1 MKRLMVIFCIFV
13 LMFAFAGGASAAPL
27 RVAVVVAGGLG
38 DKSFYDSSDAGF
50 RKAVKELGIQ
60 GKVIECKYDAANYV
74 PYLAAAA
81 KNFDMVFIVG
91 FEIVDALTQVAPQF
105 PKTEFVQMDMSGKIA
120 HVSFVNFKENEGSFL
135 AGALATMMTNRSGD
149 PRVNKKEIIGAVGG
163 QDIPV
168 IRNFIT
174 GYEQGARY
182 VNPKIKVISGFVGNW
197 DDPSKGKEMALAQ
210 HSQGADVI
218 FQIAGGSGQGVITAS
233 KEKKFY
239 SIGVDSPQEHLAPG
253 SVLTSM
259 VKRCDVAVF
268 SLIKD
273 KIDGKYKRGHT
284 YVYGLKEKGVGLSLW
299 TEEAKKTVPADVI
312 AKIEKLEKDIVSG
325 KIKVNSYKEKKN

>member
-1 MKRLMVIFCIFV
+1 MKRFMVIFCILT
-13 LMFAFAGGASAAPL
+13 LMFVFTGGASAAPL
-27 RVAVVVAGGLG
+27 RVAIVVAGGLG

-50 RKAVKELGIQ
+50 RRAVKELGIQ

-91 FEIVDALTQVAPQF
+91 FEMIDALTQVAPQF
-105 PKTEFVQMDMSGKIA
+105 PKTEFVQVDMGGKVA
-120 HVSFVNFKENEGSFL
+120 HVSFVNFKEHEGSFL
-135 AGALATMMTNRSGD
+135 AGALASMMTSRSGD

-174 GYEQGARY
+174 GYEQGALY
-182 VNPKIKVISGFVGNW
+182 INPKVKILSGFVGNW
-197 DDPSKGKEMALAQ
+197 DDPAKGKEMALAQ
-210 HSQGADVI
+210 YSQGADVV
-218 FQIAGGSGQGVITAS
+218 FQIAGGSGQGVIAAS

-268 SLIKD
+268 TLIKD
-273 KIDGKYKRGHT
+273 KIEGRYKRGFT

-312 AKIEKLEKDIVSG
+312 AKLEKIEKDIVSG
-325 KIKVNSYKEKKN
+325 KIKVNAYKQYKN

>member
-1 MKRLMVIFCIFV
+1 MRRFMVIFCIFV
-13 LMFAFAGGASAAPL
+13 LMFAFTGGAGAAPL
-27 RVAVVVAGGLG
+27 RVAIVVAGGLG

-50 RKAVKELGIQ
+50 RRAVKELGIQ

-91 FEIVDALTQVAPQF
+91 FELIDALTQVAPQF
-105 PKTEFVQMDMSGKIA
+105 PKTEFVQVDMGGKVA
-120 HVSFVNFKENEGSFL
+120 HVSFVNFKEHEGSFL
-135 AGALATMMTNRSGD
+135 AGALASMMTSRSGD

-174 GYEQGARY
+174 GYEQGALY
-182 VNPKIKVISGFVGNW
+182 INPKVKILSGFVGNW
-197 DDPSKGKEMALAQ
+197 DDPAKGKEMALAQ
-210 HSQGADVI
+210 YSQGADVI
-218 FQIAGGSGQGVITAS
+218 FQIAGGSGQGVIAAS

-259 VKRCDVAVF
+259 VKRCDIAVF
-268 SLIKD
+268 TLIKD
-273 KIDGKYKRGHT
+273 KIEGRYKRGFT

-299 TEEAKKTVPADVI
+299 TEEAQKTVPADVI
-312 AKIEKLEKDIVSG
+312 AKLEKIEKDIVSG
-325 KIKVNSYKEKKN
+325 KLKVNAYKQYKN